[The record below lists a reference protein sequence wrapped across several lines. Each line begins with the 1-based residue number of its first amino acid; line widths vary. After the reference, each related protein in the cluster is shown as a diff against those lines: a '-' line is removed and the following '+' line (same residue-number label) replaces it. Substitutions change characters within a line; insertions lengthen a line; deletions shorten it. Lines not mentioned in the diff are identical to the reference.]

1 MLEQNYVEPCC
12 VERQLPEVLNKGL
25 CFFQTNGDVTLEK
38 ILSSVGYFAGGHP
51 VLVFTAQDIE
61 LDFVKVLKHYFD
73 RGWIDGAIL
82 VSSSAMAEQMRTED
96 MLKEYLGNYIHQVQF
111 AIDPLVYECQLALVG
126 ASAVVIRGYMSM
138 DVSYGLTLFSGWKIS
153 KSSKDMLDAALS
165 PIVAKAKLKPIIDNK
180 ENGAINRILSRKY
193 FYE

>member
-1 MLEQNYVEPCC
+1 MIEQNYIEPCC
-12 VERQLPEVLNKGL
+12 CARQLPEVLNKGL

-38 ILSSVGYFAGGHP
+38 ILSSVSYLAGEHP

-61 LDFVKVLKHYFD
+61 LDFIKVLKHYFD

-82 VSSSAMAEQMRTED
+82 VFSSAMAEQLRTEA
-96 MLKEYLGNYIHQVQF
+96 MLKEYLGDYIHQVQF
-111 AIDPLVYECQLALVG
+111 ATDPLVWESQLALVG
-126 ASAVVIRGYMSM
+126 TSAVVVRGHMSM
-138 DVSYGLTLFSGWKIS
+138 DVSYGLTLFSGMKL
-153 KSSKDMLDAALS
+153 DNRYLDVVDAALS
-165 PIVAKAKLKPIIDNK
+165 PIVAKAKLKPVIDNK

>member
-12 VERQLPEVLNKGL
+12 VERQLPEILNNGL

-38 ILSSVGYFAGGHP
+38 ILSSVGYMAGDHP

-61 LDFVKVLKHYFD
+61 LDFIKVLKHYFD
-73 RGWIDGAIL
+73 RGWLDGAIL
-82 VSSSAMAEQMRTED
+82 VSSSAMAEQMRTEEI
-96 MLKEYLGNYIHQVQF
+96 LKEYLGDYIHQVQF
-111 AIDPLVYECQLALVG
+111 AIDPLIWESQLALVG
-126 ASAVVIRGYMSM
+126 TFAVVIRGYMSM

-153 KSSKDMLDAALS
+153 SSSKDMLDAALS

-180 ENGAINRILSRKY
+180 ENGAINRILSRKF

>member
-1 MLEQNYVEPCC
+1 MIEQNYIEPCC
-12 VERQLPEVLNKGL
+12 CARQLPEVFNKAVP
-25 CFFQTNGDVTLEK
+25 FFQTNGDVTLDK
-38 ILSSVGYFAGGHP
+38 ILSSVAYLAGVHP

-61 LDFVKVLKHYFD
+61 LDFIKLLKHYFD

-82 VSSSAMAEQMRTED
+82 VSSSQMAEQLRTEA
-96 MLKEYLGNYIHQVQF
+96 MLKEYLGDYIHQVQF
-111 AIDPLVYECQLALVG
+111 ATDPLIYECQLAVIG
-126 ASAVVIRGYMSM
+126 TSAVIIRGYMSM
-138 DVSYGLTLFSGWKIS
+138 DVTFGLTMYSGLKL
-153 KSSKDMLDAALS
+153 SKDYSEVVDAALS

>member
-1 MLEQNYVEPCC
+1 MIEQNYIEPCC
-12 VERQLPEVLNKGL
+12 CARQLPEVLNKGL

-38 ILSSVGYFAGGHP
+38 ILSSVSYLAGEHS

-61 LDFVKVLKHYFD
+61 LDFIKVLKHYFD

-82 VSSSAMAEQMRTED
+82 VSSSAMAEQLRTEA
-96 MLKEYLGNYIHQVQF
+96 MLKEYLGDYIHQVQF
-111 AIDPLVYECQLALVG
+111 ATDPLVWERQLALVG
-126 ASAVVIRGYMSM
+126 TSAVVIRGYMSM
-138 DVSYGLTLFSGWKIS
+138 DVSYGLTMFSGMKLDS
-153 KSSKDMLDAALS
+153 RHSEVVDAALS
-165 PIVAKAKLKPIIDNK
+165 PIVAKAKLKPVIDNK